1 MNPRSRKKR
10 ILVVEDELDVQLFV
24 SNLLVSNGYES
35 LQAMDSAEGL
45 SIARRIRPDLII
57 MDPMLPDDGGIELFR
72 LLKGDKDLKN
82 VPVVIMSQLNR
93 KTFCHYQRCQGVK
106 EILEPAAFLGRPPEV
121 EELLGVIQQFL

>member
-1 MNPRSRKKR
+1 
-10 ILVVEDELDVQLFV
+10 VEDELDVQLFV

-35 LQAMDSAEGL
+35 LEAKNSAEGL
-45 SIARRIRPDLII
+45 SIAKKIRPDLII

-72 LLKGDKDLKN
+72 LLRSDKRLKD
-82 VPVVIMSQLNR
+82 VPLVIMSRLNR

-106 EILEPAAFLGRPPEV
+106 EILEPEAFLGRPPEV